1 MPNAPPGTVL
11 RLNRASMI
19 GSRDYTF
26 RGAPYVDE
34 GLFVCRAIVVGIE
47 GEPMRVVEK
56 TKRRQRKVKRA
67 KHKMRFTILRVK
79 ELRVLASETKRRYR
93 EYGNHSS
100 GVGRDEGWL
109 NHQVLERG
117 IELWES
123 L

>member
-79 ELRVLASETKRRYR
+79 ELRVLASERERRVER
-93 EYGNHSS
+93 EGEM
-100 GVGRDEGWL
+100 VGREEEEEEEEEKELEALMG
-109 NHQVLERG
+109 ERG
-117 IELWES
+117 EV
-123 L
+123 

>member
-1 MPNAPPGTVL
+1 MPNAPPGTIL

-79 ELRVLASETKRRYR
+79 ELRVLASERERR
-93 EYGNHSS
+93 EEEEEEELEALMG
-100 GVGRDEGWL
+100 
-109 NHQVLERG
+109 ERG
-117 IELWES
+117 GVL
-123 L
+123 